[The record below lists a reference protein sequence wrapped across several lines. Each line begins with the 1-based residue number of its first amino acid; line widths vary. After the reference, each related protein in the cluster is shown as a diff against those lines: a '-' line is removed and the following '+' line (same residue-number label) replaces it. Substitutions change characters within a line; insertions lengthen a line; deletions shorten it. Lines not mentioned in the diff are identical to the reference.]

1 MVVSEVEL
9 RDEAKMLDREDAE
22 MIQDLF
28 HFLVVGIDD
37 AFHGSVKMHGLSH
50 LQAAIKLQTDEG
62 TDHISRL

>member
-50 LQAAIKLQTDEG
+50 LQAAVKL
-62 TDHISRL
+62 